1 MDLIHIAEASSVPKT
16 NGKKVKIM
24 NTFPLVRNEVSQM
37 NSMFQIL
44 IDNRDRSGSYY
55 ISWR

>member
-16 NGKKVKIM
+16 NGNNVKIM

-44 IDNRDRSGSYY
+44 IDNGDRSGSYC